1 MTPADK
7 QRLKDAFQT
16 AINNAPA
23 PDAVIE
29 GMVDMEGKAMT
40 LRKLFTAT
48 ANSEG
53 FYQSMDQAI
62 AQGQTTV
69 DKLVDQISKTTGIS
83 MRPNKGPKN

>member
-16 AINNAPA
+16 AIKNAPA

-29 GMVDMEGKAMT
+29 GMADMEGNPMT

-53 FYQSMDQAI
+53 FYQSMDKAI
-62 AQGQTTV
+62 ADGQTTV

-83 MRPNKGPKN
+83 LRPKK